1 MYERPL
7 PGRERRHKQVK
18 TSRRIAVLEPI
29 HDDAMAL
36 LRAEADV
43 VDWNSPEIAD
53 WPSCDGVIVRTKK
66 IAKEQLEAS
75 SLSVVGSHGT
85 GVDNIDLEAAQ
96 RLGITVVNVPG
107 EGAQSVAEL
116 YFALMLAVARKIVP
130 GMDAIRSDCA
140 VRTAPAQRG
149 MELASKVLGIA
160 GYGSIGKRIAAIGR
174 LGFGMKVHAWSRS
187 LSKGSDDVVYVH
199 DSLEGLLRAA
209 DCICVCLPLTE
220 KTRHIIGKQEL
231 ALCKQSAILVNCSRG
246 DVVDEKALYD
256 ALQEGRL
263 FGAACDV
270 FSSEPPH
277 AGNELLSCPN
287 FVASQHIGIN
297 TDDCLRRIGCSVA
310 RDVLAVLKGLEP
322 AHRCQ

>member
-1 MYERPL
+1 M
-7 PGRERRHKQVK
+7 
-18 TSRRIAVLEPI
+18 RIAVLEPI

-43 VDWNSPEIAD
+43 VDWNSPDIAG

-66 IAKEQLEAS
+66 IGKEELESS
-75 SLSVVGSHGT
+75 SLSVIGSHGT
-85 GVDNIDLEAAQ
+85 GVDNIDLETAQ

-130 GMDAIRSDCA
+130 GMDAIRSGCA
-140 VRTAPAQRG
+140 VRTAPSQRG
-149 MELASKVLGIA
+149 TELAGKVLGIA
-160 GYGSIGKRIAAIGR
+160 GYGSIGRRIAEAGR

-187 LSKGSDDVVYVH
+187 LAKGSDDTVYVC
-199 DSLEGLLRAA
+199 DTLKELLAAA
-209 DCICVCLPLTE
+209 DFICVCLPLTE
-220 KTRHIIGKQEL
+220 KTRHIIGKEEL
-231 ALCKQSAILVNCSRG
+231 ALCKPSAILVNCSRG

-256 ALQEGRL
+256 ALQKGQL

-270 FSSEPPH
+270 FSSEPPQ
-277 AGNELLSCPN
+277 ADNPLLSCPN

-297 TDDCLRRIGCSVA
+297 TEDCLRRIGCSVA
-310 RDVLAVLKGLEP
+310 KDVLAVLKGLEP